1 MAAAGILFRKR
12 DNYCMK
18 NKGVQFIILSAFFFA
33 LMNLFVKLSGDLPS
47 IQKSFFRN
55 LVACAV
61 AAVILF
67 RSGEGF
73 RFQRKNLPLL
83 ILRSALGT
91 VGILCNY
98 YAVDHLLM
106 SDASML
112 SKLSPFFVII
122 FSALFL
128 KEKADSFQK
137 FSVVAAFIGSLF
149 IIKPGL
155 QVDQIV
161 PSLIG
166 FAGAMAA
173 GSAYTCVRGLSQRGE
188 RGPLIVFFFSAFSC
202 LVTLPYILLNYAPMS
217 GMQLFYLLM
226 AGASA
231 ACAQFSVTAAY
242 SYAPAKEISVFD
254 YSQVIFAAVIGFIAF
269 GQIPDILSLA
279 GYGIIIAIA
288 IALYRHNQKAA
299 QR

>member
-1 MAAAGILFRKR
+1 
-12 DNYCMK
+12 MK
-18 NKGVQFIILSAFFFA
+18 NKGVQFILLSAFFFA
-33 LMNLFVKLSGDLPS
+33 VMNLFVKLSGDLPS

-55 LVACAV
+55 LVAAGV
-61 AAVILF
+61 AAAILI
-67 RSGEGF
+67 RSHQGF
-73 RFQRKNLPLL
+73 GFQKKNLPLL
-83 ILRSALGT
+83 ILRSTLGT
-91 VGILCNY
+91 IGILCNF
-98 YAVDHLLM
+98 YAVDHLVM

-128 KEKADSFQK
+128 KEKADNVQK
-137 FSVVAAFIGSLF
+137 LSVVAAFVGSLF

-155 QVDQIV
+155 RIEQIV
-161 PSLIG
+161 PSLVG

-202 LVTLPYILLNYAPMS
+202 LVTLPYLVFSFAPMTLF
-217 GMQLFYLLM
+217 QLISLLL
-226 AGASA
+226 AGVAA

-254 YSQVIFAAVIGFIAF
+254 YFQVVFSGNPGLDCFWSDPGRAVVCRLRTDHRRCGAVV
-269 GQIPDILSLA
+269 PA
-279 GYGIIIAIA
+279 
-288 IALYRHNQKAA
+288 
-299 QR
+299 